1 MAWLNKF
8 RVGFEVKFVVET
20 LLVMVLGMR
29 EGDENDMTAMDKIR
43 KTLGWEARGTEVQR
57 WEEREEK

>member
-1 MAWLNKF
+1 M
-8 RVGFEVKFVVET
+8 GFEVEFVVET